1 MSTTI
6 PAFIAKRSVR
16 KICVEVFSRAL
27 IGFSVAL
34 PLAIALGLADRL
46 QLAALVATIAGIAAG
61 IALGASL
68 VERKL

>member
-27 IGFSVAL
+27 IGFALAL
-34 PLAIALGLADRL
+34 PSAIALGLAERL
-46 QLAALVATIAGIAAG
+46 QLAALAATIGGVAAG

-68 VERKL
+68 VERKI